1 MQYLAEIHNAGSK
14 IEAHVDVRSYQGEID
29 AEFCTNFAYVDDE
42 IVTLDEV
49 EETLQ
54 MLLIDD
60 AYDRWAMEVDEE

>member
-1 MQYLAEIHNAGSK
+1 MEYLAKIYHAGSK
-14 IEAHVDVRSYQGEID
+14 IEAHVDIRSYQGEIEAD
-29 AEFCTNFAYVDDE
+29 FCTNFAYVNDE

-60 AYDRWAMEVDEE
+60 AHDRWAMEFDES